1 MRNLALAFALL
12 AAGPAAALESL
23 HLLIPGG
30 AGGGWDITARA
41 AGRALVASGLVQRV
55 SFENRSGAGGG
66 KGVAYLQEAAAQS
79 ADVLMVSSTPIVVRS
94 LKPAFQQHWR
104 QLTPIA
110 SLIGD
115 YGALVVRSD
124 APFADF
130 PALAQALRNAP
141 RSVKFAG
148 GSNRGDLD
156 HLILA
161 RIFEALALDPAEARY
176 VPYGAGGQATLALLS
191 GEVGAMSAT
200 VGDAIVHVRSGRL
213 RVLAVAAPE
222 RIDALPEV
230 PTFGELGWPVE
241 FLNWRG
247 FFAAPGLTEA
257 RREAFAD
264 VLNRLRTTEAWHD
277 ARARYGWTEVYHEGA
292 AFSAFLEAQEQ
303 LMRRLLLRLGFLRQ

>member
-1 MRNLALAFALL
+1 MRSTAVVLLALV
-12 AAGPAAALESL
+12 AGPAAALESL

-41 AGRALVASGLVQRV
+41 AGRALMVSGLVSQV

-94 LKPAFQQHWR
+94 LKPAFQQNWR

-115 YGALVVRSD
+115 YGAVVVRSD
-124 APFADF
+124 SPFADF
-130 PALAQALRNAP
+130 PALAAALRGSP
-141 RSVKFAG
+141 RSIKFAG

-161 RIFEALALDPAEARY
+161 RIFEALDLDPADARY

-200 VGDAIVHVRSGRL
+200 VGDAIAHVRGGRAQI
-213 RVLAVAAPE
+213 LAVAAPQ
-222 RIDALPEV
+222 RLDALPDV
-230 PTFGELGWPVE
+230 PTFRELGWPVE

-247 FFAAPGLTEA
+247 FFAAPGIAEE
-257 RREAFAD
+257 RRDAFAV
-264 VLNRLRTTEAWHD
+264 VLNQLRGTDAWRQ
-277 ARARYGWTEVYHEGA
+277 ARTRYGWTEVYHEGA
-292 AFSAFLEAQEQ
+292 AFSAFLEAQEH
-303 LMRRLLLRLGFLRQ
+303 LMRRLLLRLGFVSE

>member
-1 MRNLALAFALL
+1 MRSALFILLALAAV
-12 AAGPAAALESL
+12 PAAALESL

-41 AGRALVASGLVQRV
+41 AGRALMASGLVPQV

-94 LKPAFQQHWR
+94 LKPAFQQNWR

-115 YGALVVRSD
+115 YGAVMVRTDS
-124 APFADF
+124 PFMDF
-130 PALAQALRNAP
+130 PALVEALRAAP
-141 RSVKFAG
+141 RSIKFAG

-161 RIFEALALDPAEARY
+161 RVFEALELNPADARY

-200 VGDAIVHVRSGRL
+200 VGDAIAHARGGRVRI
-213 RVLAVAAPE
+213 LAVAAPE
-222 RIDALPEV
+222 RLEALPDV
-230 PTFGELGWPVE
+230 PTFREYGWPVE

-247 FFAAPGLTEA
+247 FFAAPGIAEA
-257 RREAFAD
+257 RRDAFAA
-264 VLNRLRTTEAWHD
+264 VLNQLRATDAWQH
-277 ARARYGWTEVYHEGA
+277 ARARYGWTEVYHEGP
-292 AFSAFLEAQEQ
+292 AFSAFLEDQEQ
-303 LMRRLLLRLGFLRQ
+303 LMYRLLLRLGFVRG